1 VSTAGGW
8 LNKPW
13 AKGVVLLVFLG
24 YLASSCWG
32 VTFLQEGLEKKRL
45 SRQDHSA
52 QRCQNG
58 KKEWHCVVVAYS
70 LTCAGSETALKGYIY
85 KRKIGGHYDVVIL
98 SNLRRVGNSAQRI
111 YLQGEK

>member
-1 VSTAGGW
+1 LYTAGGW

-45 SRQDHSA
+45 SRQD
-52 QRCQNG
+52 QRPKMSNG
-58 KKEWHCVVVAYS
+58 KKE
-70 LTCAGSETALKGYIY
+70 
-85 KRKIGGHYDVVIL
+85 
-98 SNLRRVGNSAQRI
+98 
-111 YLQGEK
+111 